1 MNIIVKKMKIKNLA
15 AMLLPLLLLASCNRG
30 LSGEGSVQFS
40 LENQSGVIDI
50 ETKSSVGD
58 FTTLPS
64 AADFSITVEDAS
76 GNQTVVSD
84 LSAPISLPSGD
95 YTATASYGTLTDE
108 GFDKPCFSGST
119 TFTVKGGESSTV
131 SIRVSLASCIVKMSF
146 TDNFKNYYP
155 DYNLSLTTGNGTVIP
170 FPKSETRACF
180 MDAYQ
185 FSLSGT
191 LVNQAGVSTTI
202 PSKDFKNLQ
211 SATCYTLKMDASNI
225 GSNVI
230 TISFNDSIVDVT
242 LGEVDINE

>member
-1 MNIIVKKMKIKNLA
+1 MKIKNLA

-95 YTATASYGTLTDE
+95 YTATASYGSLTDE

-119 TFTVKGGESSTV
+119 TFTVKGGES
-131 SIRVSLASCIVKMSF
+131 
-146 TDNFKNYYP
+146 
-155 DYNLSLTTGNGTVIP
+155 
-170 FPKSETRACF
+170 
-180 MDAYQ
+180 
-185 FSLSGT
+185 
-191 LVNQAGVSTTI
+191 
-202 PSKDFKNLQ
+202 
-211 SATCYTLKMDASNI
+211 
-225 GSNVI
+225 
-230 TISFNDSIVDVT
+230 
-242 LGEVDINE
+242 

>member
-1 MNIIVKKMKIKNLA
+1 MRIKNLA
-15 AMLLPLLLLASCNRG
+15 SAILPLALLASCNAG
-30 LSGEGSVQFS
+30 ISGEGSVQFS
-40 LENQSGVIDI
+40 LENESGVIDI

-58 FTTLPS
+58 FTTLPV
-64 AADFSITVEDAS
+64 AADFSVVVEDAS
-76 GNQTVVSD
+76 GNQTAVSD
-84 LSAPISLPSGD
+84 LSAPLSLPAGD
-95 YTATASYGTLTDE
+95 YTATASYGTVTDE
-108 GFDKPCFSGST
+108 GFDKPCFSGSAS
-119 TFTVKGGESSTV
+119 FTVKGGESTSV

-230 TISFNDSIVDVT
+230 TISFNDSIVDVA

>member
-1 MNIIVKKMKIKNLA
+1 MKIKNLA
-15 AMLLPLLLLASCNRG
+15 AMLLPLFLLASCNRG

-131 SIRVSLASCIVKMSF
+131 SIRVSLASCIVKMAF

-191 LVNQAGVSTTI
+191 LVNQAGVSTTT

-230 TISFNDSIVDVT
+230 TISFDDTTETVD
-242 LGEVDINE
+242 LGNIDLNK

>member
-1 MNIIVKKMKIKNLA
+1 MRIKNLA
-15 AMLLPLLLLASCNRG
+15 AVILSSLPLLASCSAG
-30 LSGEGSVQFS
+30 LRGEGSVHFS
-40 LENQSGVIDI
+40 LENESGVIDI

-58 FTTLPS
+58 FTTLPV
-64 AADFSITVEDAS
+64 AADFSVVVEDAS
-76 GNQTVVSD
+76 GNQTAVSD
-84 LSAPISLPSGD
+84 LSAPLSLPAGD
-95 YTATASYGTLTDE
+95 YTATASYGTVTDE
-108 GFDKPCFSGST
+108 GFDKPCFSGSAS
-119 TFTVKGGESSTV
+119 FTVKGGESSSV